1 MNFRIACIREMVLI
15 SGELSRSVKL
25 RIAVT
30 MLGILEGKNC
40 AAVCTYERGAS
51 VFGIGYGWRS

>member
-1 MNFRIACIREMVLI
+1 MACIREMGLI

-30 MLGILEGKNC
+30 MLGILESVLMREGR
-40 AAVCTYERGAS
+40 VCLA
-51 VFGIGYGWRS
+51 